1 MCLIQCIQP
10 YHLASRRAARHFE
23 TKSLQEILFSGRANL
38 SKWKLNILFVPG
50 IGRNILRLGGEKYF
64 DISKLL
70 EFLRILFTNLKFRI
84 MSARIIQKKQ
94 LILNLIF
101 RLAEKSFTAS
111 RIGRILTF
119 PRMKRRQG
127 LICVTAIQKLAKNLF
142 PMWLSP
148 RSAWTELFLLS
159 FALLMPKMN

>member
-64 DISKLL
+64 DISKYFSPPSLKI
-70 EFLRILFTNLKFRI
+70 FLPIPGTNKIFNFHLLKF
-84 MSARIIQKKQ
+84 ARPENKISWSDFVSKC
-94 LILNLIF
+94 
-101 RLAEKSFTAS
+101 LAAL
-111 RIGRILTF
+111 RD
-119 PRMKRRQG
+119 
-127 LICVTAIQKLAKNLF
+127 AK
-142 PMWLSP
+142 W
-148 RSAWTELFLLS
+148 
-159 FALLMPKMN
+159 